1 MLVGTGNHIS
11 HRKRKRTERHRVGAA
26 KACNKD
32 IHLYNLNLSSVKIN
46 DNCYS
51 YHSFSDDVPYPILG
65 MDFKLTLVRTIN
77 FDTNLLVFDGTESL
91 LTANDRSY
99 LKKKFLGLQ
108 NFSFY

>member
-1 MLVGTGNHIS
+1 M
-11 HRKRKRTERHRVGAA
+11 
-26 KACNKD
+26 
-32 IHLYNLNLSSVKIN
+32 KIN

-51 YHSFSDDVPYPILG
+51 YYLFAADVPYPILE
-65 MDFKLTLVRTIN
+65 MDFILTLVRTIN
-77 FDTNLLVFDGTESL
+77 FDANLLVFDDGTESL